1 LKNIIAVIIL
11 LGTVFSGCGQIKDK
25 VTEKI
30 NDKIEN
36 TLDEQLRKV
45 DSLTESSLKNIDSIS
60 KRTGMSVD
68 SIKAQLDSMNRI
80 TKEAIKK
87 NVNK

>member
-1 LKNIIAVIIL
+1 MKNIYKAALVLFFII
-11 LGTVFSGCGQIKDK
+11 SGCGEIKEK

-30 NDKIEN
+30 NEKIEN
-36 TLDEQLRKV
+36 TIDEQIRRV
-45 DSLTESSLKNIDSIS
+45 DSLTESSIKNIDSIS

-80 TKEAIKK
+80 TKEAIRKSIEK
-87 NVNK
+87 